1 MFGVTH
7 IAMRD
12 QMLISCPTYCQMYA
26 MFYVS
31 SVFNQPLDFDTA
43 EVTNVRY
50 LFESD
55 SNER

>member
-1 MFGVTH
+1 
-7 IAMRD
+7 MRD